1 MRSCFPVRLDVSC
14 TGLHMRHLIFLL
26 FLLSSSLRVWAIG
39 ELPVLIKVNPIYP
52 IQAYNNKIEGWVV
65 ITYDISK
72 LGVPFNVRV
81 SKSSISNIFDSSAI
95 DAVKQWRYRPDQTV
109 NEQYKDMRVSL
120 VFSLDKAFKSQGII
134 INKL

>member
-1 MRSCFPVRLDVSC
+1 
-14 TGLHMRHLIFLL
+14 MRHLIFLL